1 MDHSIPVLLLVGFV
15 VIFSFY
21 LGKSMKLIKLPSI
34 IGFMVIGVAMGNM
47 IEYGIFDSAHINIS
61 HHFFN
66 SLSFITDVALA
77 FVAIIIGLELSFS
90 SLKKQGSGIVAII
103 FAESLTAF
111 FAVTILVYLLTKNLP
126 LALIFGA
133 IAPASAPAGT
143 VAIIQEYKARGPL
156 TKALYAVVGFDDG
169 LGIIIFG
176 FAAAFAKMMIESG
189 AGGETT
195 SVFVAMLGPLKEV
208 VLSITVGISAGL
220 LFCVLGR
227 KLDNAKERFILI
239 FAFAMITSGLS
250 SMLHLSLILTN
261 MVMGMLI
268 VNTQP
273 RGFVEQIGE
282 GLENIMP
289 LLYVLFFT
297 LAGANL
303 HLGALPSLGVL
314 GVVYVIGRSAGLIGG
329 AKIGAAI
336 GTVHESIKK
345 YLGFGILSQAG
356 VAIGLSLMVKQDF
369 SGIGKVVEGAGE
381 SAVTVGDQLGTM
393 VITTVTATCIFF
405 EIIGPV
411 LTKIALTKAGEIN
424 KVR

>member
-1 MDHSIPVLLLVGFV
+1 MEHSVPVLLVVGLIV
-15 VIFSFY
+15 LLSFY
-21 LGKSMKLIKLPSI
+21 LGKSMKWVKLPSI

-47 IEYGIFDSAHINIS
+47 IEYGVFDSFHISIS

-103 FAESLTAF
+103 FAESFTAF
-111 FAVTILVYLLTKNLP
+111 FTVTILVYLLTKKLP

-176 FAAAFAKMMIESG
+176 FAAAFARMMIESG

-195 SVFVAMLGPLKEV
+195 SIFVAMLGPLKEV
-208 VLSITVGISAGL
+208 ILSLTVGILAGL

-227 KLDNAKERFILI
+227 KLNNARERFILI
-239 FAFAMITSGLS
+239 FGFALITSGLS
-250 SMLHLSLILTN
+250 SLLHLSLILTN
-261 MVMGMLI
+261 MIMGMLI

-273 RGFVEQIGE
+273 RGFVEQVGE

-303 HLGALPSLGVL
+303 HLGALPSLGIL

-329 AKIGAAI
+329 AKIGSSI
-336 GTVHESIKK
+336 GTVHENIKK
-345 YLGFGILSQAG
+345 YLGLGILSQAG

-369 SGIGKVVEGAGE
+369 SGVGKVVEGAGE
-381 SAVTVGDQLGTM
+381 SAVTVGDQIGTT

-405 EIIGPV
+405 EIIGPI

-424 KVR
+424 KV